1 MEQVLQQLK
10 EFTEKLFSGA
20 GFELKEVSVR
30 NEAPGL
36 FSVDVLLYEA
46 GLVIG
51 LRGEN
56 LFSWQEIIEK
66 KAGLLLK
73 EKARV
78 KLDIN
83 NYRFQHEE
91 QLRELAHTSARK
103 AVITKQPVKLFSMSS
118 YERRVIHA
126 ELALRPDVHTES
138 EGEEPNRYVV
148 VKPL

>member
-1 MEQVLQQLK
+1 MQQLK

-20 GFELKEVSVR
+20 GFELREVSVR
-30 NEAPGL
+30 NEAPEV

-66 KAGLLLK
+66 KAGLLLQ
-73 EKARV
+73 ERARV

-91 QLRELAHTSARK
+91 QLRELARTSARK
-103 AVITKQPVKLFSMSS
+103 AVLTKQSVKLFPMSS

-138 EGEEPNRYVV
+138 EGEEPNRCVI